1 VQKKTENSIEIPE
14 PFKPSLKMPINMNEV
29 NYRPIDSCTNKLDS
43 SIALTKSTGK
53 QNAQSPASQNAQ
65 ARNKQTNSCDCRRD
79 DSRVCSRNGSRD
91 CRRNRRC
98 EP

>member
-43 SIALTKSTGK
+43 SIALTKSTG
-53 QNAQSPASQNAQ
+53 Q
-65 ARNKQTNSCDCRRD
+65 
-79 DSRVCSRNGSRD
+79 
-91 CRRNRRC
+91 
-98 EP
+98 